1 MSVSTDDND
10 AVRPFRLSVGEDA
23 LADLKDRLDRTRWQ
37 ERETVD
43 DWSQGAR
50 LDKVRALCDHWRTAY
65 DWRRCEAQLNAW
77 GQFKTRLDGLDI
89 HFLHIRSPHA
99 DVLPMIMTHGWPGSV
114 IEFNKVIGPLT
125 DPTAHGGEASDAFHL
140 VLPSLPGYGFSERP
154 SRTGWGVERIARNWA
169 VLMRR
174 LGYDRYVAQGGDWGA
189 AVTNQIGVDRPE
201 GCAAIHLNI
210 PIVYPTADQLADMTP
225 AEAAAVKDWSEIEA
239 TGTGYLRI
247 QSTRPQTLGYAL
259 ADSPAGQAAWIYEKL
274 HFWTD
279 HDGEV
284 EGLLSM
290 DEMLDNIML
299 YWLTATGG
307 SSARLYWE
315 SIANAFQTRAV
326 RIPVGV
332 SIFPKEL
339 SRPSRRWAEKA
350 YSSLFYWNELDK
362 GGHFAAFEQPQLF
375 VDEMRRCFRLI
386 R

>member
-1 MSVSTDDND
+1 MSVSTNDDD
-10 AVRPFRLSVGEDA
+10 AVRPFMLSVSEDE
-23 LADLKDRLDRTRWQ
+23 LAELRNRLDRTRWQ
-37 ERETVD
+37 EREPVE

-50 LDKVRALCDHWRTAY
+50 LDKVRTLCEHWRTAY
-65 DWRRCEAQLNAW
+65 DWRRCEAQLNSW
-77 GQFKTRLDGLDI
+77 GQFKTQLDGLDI

-99 DVLPMIMTHGWPGSV
+99 NALPMLMTHGWPGSV

-125 DPTAHGGEASDAFHL
+125 DPGAYGGDPKDAFHL
-140 VLPSLPGYGFSERP
+140 VLPSLPGYGFSEKP

-174 LGYDRYVAQGGDWGA
+174 LGYDHYVAQGGDWGA
-189 AVTNQIGVDRPE
+189 AVTNQLGVDRPE

-210 PIVYPTADQLADMTP
+210 PIVYPTPEQMADMTS
-225 AEAAAVKDWSEIEA
+225 AEEAAVKDWREIEA
-239 TGTGYLRI
+239 TGTGYLSI
-247 QSTRPQTLGYAL
+247 QSTRPQTLGYGL
-259 ADSPAGQAAWIYEKL
+259 TDSPVGQAAWIYEKL

-279 HDGEV
+279 HDGAV
-284 EGLLSM
+284 ENLLSM

-299 YWLTATGG
+299 YWLPATGG

-315 SIANAFQTRAV
+315 SISNAFQTRSV
-326 RIPVGV
+326 EIPVGV
-332 SIFPKEL
+332 SIFPREL

-350 YSSLFYWNELDK
+350 YSALFYWNELDK
-362 GGHFAAFEQPQLF
+362 GGHFAAFEQPRLF

>member
-1 MSVSTDDND
+1 MSVSKNDDD
-10 AVRPFRLSVGEDA
+10 AVRPFMLSVSEDE
-23 LADLKDRLDRTRWQ
+23 LAELRNRLDRTRWQ
-37 ERETVD
+37 EREPVD

-50 LDKVRALCDHWRTAY
+50 LDKVRALCEHWRTAY
-65 DWRRCEAQLNAW
+65 DWRRCEEQLNSW
-77 GQFKTRLDGLDI
+77 GQFKTQLDGLDI

-99 DVLPMIMTHGWPGSV
+99 NALPMLMTHGWPGSV

-125 DPTAHGGEASDAFHL
+125 DPAAYGGDPKDAFHL
-140 VLPSLPGYGFSERP
+140 VLPSLPGYGFSEKP

-174 LGYDRYVAQGGDWGA
+174 LGYDHYVAHGGDWGA
-189 AVTNQIGVDRPE
+189 AVTNQLGVDRPE

-210 PIVYPTADQLADMTP
+210 PIVYPTPEQMADMTS
-225 AEAAAVKDWSEIEA
+225 AEEAAVKDWSEIEA

-247 QSTRPQTLGYAL
+247 QSTRPQTLGYGL
-259 ADSPAGQAAWIYEKL
+259 TDSPVGQAAWIYEKL

-279 HDGEV
+279 HDGAV
-284 EGLLSM
+284 ENLLTM

-299 YWLTATGG
+299 YWLPATGG

-315 SIANAFQTRAV
+315 SISKAFQTRSV
-326 RIPVGV
+326 EIPVGV

-350 YSSLFYWNELDK
+350 YSALFYWNELDK
-362 GGHFAAFEQPQLF
+362 GGHFAAFEQPRLF

>member
-1 MSVSTDDND
+1 MPASVIDDDAIRPFILSVSEGELLDL
-10 AVRPFRLSVGEDA
+10 RSRLA
-23 LADLKDRLDRTRWQ
+23 HTRWQ

-50 LDKVRALCDHWRTAY
+50 LESVRALCEYWRTDY
-65 DWRRCEAQLNAW
+65 DWRRCEDQLNLW

-99 DVLPMIMTHGWPGSV
+99 DALPMLMTHGWPGSV
-114 IEFNKVIGPLT
+114 IEFNKIIGPLT
-125 DPTAHGGEASDAFHL
+125 DPVSYGGDAKDAFHL
-140 VLPSLPGYGFSERP
+140 VLPSLPGYGFSEKP
-154 SRTGWGVERIARNWA
+154 SHTGWGVEKIARNWS

-210 PIVYPTADQLADMTP
+210 PIVYPTAEQIADMSP
-225 AEAAAVKDWSEIEA
+225 AEEAAVRDWRALEE

-247 QSTRPQTLGYAL
+247 QATRPQTIGYGL
-259 ADSPAGQAAWIYEKL
+259 ADSPSAQAAWIYEKM

-279 HDGEV
+279 HDGTV
-284 EGLLSM
+284 EDLLTM

-315 SIANAFQTRAV
+315 SMANAFQTRSV
-326 RIPVGV
+326 DIPVGI

-339 SRPSRRWAEKA
+339 SRPSRRWSEKA
-350 YSSLFYWNELDK
+350 YTSLFYWNELDK
-362 GGHFAAFEQPQLF
+362 GGHFAAFEQPALF
-375 VDEMRRCFRLI
+375 IDEMRRCFRLI

>member
-1 MSVSTDDND
+1 MPASVIDDDAIRPFILSVSEGELLDL
-10 AVRPFRLSVGEDA
+10 RSRLA
-23 LADLKDRLDRTRWQ
+23 HTRWQ

-50 LDKVRALCDHWRTAY
+50 LESVRALCEYWRTDY
-65 DWRRCEAQLNAW
+65 DWRRCEDQLNLW

-99 DVLPMIMTHGWPGSV
+99 DALPMLMTHGWPGSV
-114 IEFNKVIGPLT
+114 IEFNKIIGPLT
-125 DPTAHGGEASDAFHL
+125 DPVSYGGDAKDAFHL
-140 VLPSLPGYGFSERP
+140 VLPSLPGYGFSEKP
-154 SRTGWGVERIARNWA
+154 SHIGWGVEKIARNWS

-210 PIVYPTADQLADMTP
+210 PIVYPTAEQIADMSP
-225 AEAAAVKDWSEIEA
+225 AEEAAVRDWRALEE

-247 QSTRPQTLGYAL
+247 QATRPQTIGYGL
-259 ADSPAGQAAWIYEKL
+259 ADSPSAQAAWIYEKM

-279 HDGEV
+279 HDGTV
-284 EGLLSM
+284 EDLLTM

-315 SIANAFQTRAV
+315 SMANAFQTRSV
-326 RIPVGV
+326 DIPVGI

-339 SRPSRRWAEKA
+339 SRPSRRWSEKA
-350 YSSLFYWNELDK
+350 YTSLFYWNELDK
-362 GGHFAAFEQPQLF
+362 GGHFAAFEQPALF
-375 VDEMRRCFRLI
+375 IDEMRRCFRLI